1 MNIAIILAGGIGTR
15 VGENIPK
22 QFIKIQG
29 KPILAYAIENFQNH
43 KDIDA
48 IEIVCHK
55 DWTNEVKN
63 IVETYQ
69 FSKVKW
75 IINGGLTYQESV
87 MNGVFYLKDKI
98 SPNDMVVVSNGV
110 SPLVTEDI
118 ISDSIKVCKEHGNG
132 VATEDMVFSTCIKD
146 DEYGSSKNLIR
157 EAVKGLSNPLTFNF
171 GELCEVYEI
180 SVKTGLI
187 NEVEP
192 HTVAL
197 YFALGKKIW
206 FSKTNYNNFKITTHE
221 DLDKFEGLLLLKQKR
236 EKEAAEVD
244 AKVKVSK

>member
-29 KPILAYAIENFQNH
+29 KPILAYTTEIFQNH

-55 DWTNEVKN
+55 DWIDEVKD
-63 IVETYQ
+63 IIQTYE

-75 IINGGLTYQESV
+75 ITNGGSTYQESV

-98 SPNDMVVVSNGV
+98 SPKDMVVVSHSV
-110 SPLVTEDI
+110 SPLITKDI

-132 VATEDMVFSTCIKD
+132 VAAEDITLSTCIED
-146 DEYGSSKNLIR
+146 DEYCSSQNLIR
-157 EAVKGLSNPLTFNF
+157 ETIKGLSNPLTFNF

-192 HTVAL
+192 HTVSL

-206 FSKTNYNNFKITTHE
+206 FSKTNSNNFKITTHE
-221 DLDKFEGLLLLKQKR
+221 DLDRFEGLLLLKQKR
-236 EKEAAEVD
+236 EKEES
-244 AKVKVSK
+244 SKK